1 MDDTAGIL
9 SFSFEDEDACALF
22 RLFLSGAM
30 TWSEFLRQPM
40 PHNVSPLEAWEAMKR
55 MMRCVGVHVAVP
67 GGDENGVQLW
77 YCRTY
82 QLIDL
87 AARVSRLAAPDSALS
102 RALCSEGEKDTR
114 ADLRAIEASAASR
127 LAGFESDPAT
137 LAAARLQE
145 GDQGH
150 GHGLGLG
157 HGIRRLESNMMAID
171 ADLESY
177 VGRRFARDLI
187 EELQARLLE
196 GVDESLLEEDAGR
209 VSVAQGSPARFAN
222 APAWAD
228 VFCGYANHDL
238 GAAEDL
244 PVFRGALM
252 TDYVRS
258 FCPFGRA
265 SGHMASLLSRL
276 YWRQRGLPALAVAPL
291 SRVRLAWRLGKLELA
306 DVLCD
311 RAEYEATY
319 RRDPEDLTVY
329 QTLTAQFACHALAEM
344 ERRVSSHVERDV
356 AIGAILRRCS
366 GFNQRQRAVIARS
379 LQVKDARFSI
389 RGHHGEFGVSCTTA
403 RRDLAELVREG
414 FLRVVPQGKAY
425 VFVADDRAVKLK
437 EIVDQRAGASDTSGV
452 AEPLDGAVA
461 PPASPAALQDA
472 RIP

>member
-157 HGIRRLESNMMAID
+157 HGIRRLESNMIAID

-209 VSVAQGSPARFAN
+209 ASVAQGSPARFAN

-319 RRDPEDLTVY
+319 RP
-329 QTLTAQFACHALAEM
+329 
-344 ERRVSSHVERDV
+344 
-356 AIGAILRRCS
+356 
-366 GFNQRQRAVIARS
+366 
-379 LQVKDARFSI
+379 
-389 RGHHGEFGVSCTTA
+389 
-403 RRDLAELVREG
+403 
-414 FLRVVPQGKAY
+414 
-425 VFVADDRAVKLK
+425 
-437 EIVDQRAGASDTSGV
+437 
-452 AEPLDGAVA
+452 
-461 PPASPAALQDA
+461 
-472 RIP
+472 IPKT

>member
-30 TWSEFLRQPM
+30 TWSEFLRQPDASQREPSGGM
-40 PHNVSPLEAWEAMKR
+40 GIHEEDDAVRGRARGRPRRRRKRRAAVVLPDVPTHRPGCSRVSPGCFGFGAQQGL
-55 MMRCVGVHVAVP
+55 
-67 GGDENGVQLW
+67 VQ
-77 YCRTY
+77 R
-82 QLIDL
+82 
-87 AARVSRLAAPDSALS
+87 R
-102 RALCSEGEKDTR
+102 GEDTR

-137 LAAARLQE
+137 LAAARLRE

-150 GHGLGLG
+150 GHDHGLG
-157 HGIRRLESNMMAID
+157 HGIRRLESNMMDID

-209 VSVAQGSPARFAN
+209 GSVAQGSPARFAN
-222 APAWAD
+222 VPAWAD

-291 SRVRLAWRLGKLELA
+291 SRAGWPGGLASWSWQT
-306 DVLCD
+306 CC
-311 RAEYEATY
+311 ATGPNT
-319 RRDPEDLTVY
+319 RPRT
-329 QTLTAQFACHALAEM
+329 
-344 ERRVSSHVERDV
+344 
-356 AIGAILRRCS
+356 G
-366 GFNQRQRAVIARS
+366 VIPR
-379 LQVKDARFSI
+379 
-389 RGHHGEFGVSCTTA
+389 T
-403 RRDLAELVREG
+403 
-414 FLRVVPQGKAY
+414 
-425 VFVADDRAVKLK
+425 
-437 EIVDQRAGASDTSGV
+437 
-452 AEPLDGAVA
+452 
-461 PPASPAALQDA
+461 
-472 RIP
+472 

>member
-1 MDDTAGIL
+1 M
-9 SFSFEDEDACALF
+9 
-22 RLFLSGAM
+22 
-30 TWSEFLRQPM
+30 
-40 PHNVSPLEAWEAMKR
+40 
-55 MMRCVGVHVAVP
+55 
-67 GGDENGVQLW
+67 
-77 YCRTY
+77 
-82 QLIDL
+82 
-87 AARVSRLAAPDSALS
+87 
-102 RALCSEGEKDTR
+102 
-114 ADLRAIEASAASR
+114 
-127 LAGFESDPAT
+127 
-137 LAAARLQE
+137 
-145 GDQGH
+145 
-150 GHGLGLG
+150 
-157 HGIRRLESNMMAID
+157 
-171 ADLESY
+171 
-177 VGRRFARDLI
+177 
-187 EELQARLLE
+187 QARLLE

-437 EIVDQRAGASDTSGV
+437 EIVDQRAGASDTSGRGRAAGRRRGPRPRRLQPCRTPAFPDHRPRTPHGGAA
-452 AEPLDGAVA
+452 AERLLAAA
-461 PPASPAALQDA
+461 PARRLAAPHAAGRRCLRTPHGGLASRTPHAARTPPHLSIAAFIAPRAEMPCRSLPPNAD
-472 RIP
+472 